1 MKIYFVFGLLVSLL
15 LVLFLIKILITL
27 LRVNWNHNN
36 QKWYSYLFPVIIAI
50 VIAWSTV
57 TQLYP
62 RLMDLVQLANGH
74 YNLTE
79 AVLTPNDIKGNHIV
93 INDTRYYHSPLGYDW
108 PIGDK
113 LQIMSSPNMNYVIR
127 FTAVKEASPDD
138 ANHP

>member
-79 AVLTPNDIKGNHIV
+79 AVLTPNDIKGNYIV
-93 INDTRYYHSPLGYDW
+93 INDIRYYHSPLGYDW